1 MIEGGEEALHE
12 ALRGAQL
19 PLAALVKIAN
29 GNFGTVFALE
39 CERWPRLREWLSS
52 HGTNVVAAAAHSS
65 SLHAARPG
73 EAQGEDGSNGVAVKV
88 QALPNDA
95 WERDAVCEDRV
106 HHFASRMDQRFPD
119 GTTVRGCDT
128 VPVFS
133 IGATTR
139 PSGRAGTGTAFRI
152 TLMERLTDATRL
164 GRLIAQRSPLLSADT
179 YWSLERATCALWMQ
193 GIAHSDLHDD
203 NVLVLPD
210 GSVRLVDFGM
220 AAVMPRNL
228 RVGMRAALA
237 ARSGQERRQAPER
250 CFDALYR
257 ERAFGVMRKRGVED
271 AKANIDSDALKG
283 LRRQGWMRGHAEELR
298 SRRAALWSPSPCV
311 HDGKELADAAVVV
324 AERKRSMPDGIQKC
338 AV

>member
-1 MIEGGEEALHE
+1 MIDGGEEALLE

-19 PLAALVKIAN
+19 PLTALVKIAH
-29 GNFGTVFALE
+29 GNFGTVCALE
-39 CERWPRLREWLSS
+39 SERWPRLREWLSA
-52 HGTNVVAAAAHSS
+52 HGTNVVAAPS
-65 SLHAARPG
+65 PCD
-73 EAQGEDGSNGVAVKV
+73 DGSRSRGSVAVKV
-88 QALPNDA
+88 QALPNDT

-106 HHFASRMDQRFPD
+106 HHFASCMDQRFPD

-139 PSGRAGTGTAFRI
+139 PTGNIGDGGNGTTGTTKAFRI

-220 AAVMPRNL
+220 AAVMPRGL
-228 RVGMRAALA
+228 RVGLRAALS
-237 ARSGQERRQAPER
+237 ARSGQERRLAPDR

-257 ERAFGVMRKRGVED
+257 ERAFGVMRKRGIDD

-283 LRRQGWMRGHAEELR
+283 LRRQGWMRGQAEELR
-298 SRRAALWSPSPCV
+298 SRRAALWSPRPSFAVALPPSLPPCV
-311 HDGKELADAAVVV
+311 LPPCVSSLPPSSG
-324 AERKRSMPDGIQKC
+324 R
-338 AV
+338 